1 MVEPQP
7 PEDTEQ
13 ERRRGNVALL
23 VLFVVVV
30 GIGVWLINALVDARR
45 VDECIAQRRSNCSP
59 VELPPR

>member
-1 MVEPQP
+1 MVEPRP
-7 PEDTEQ
+7 PEETDE

-45 VDECIAQRRSNCSP
+45 VDECIAQRRSNCNP

>member
-1 MVEPQP
+1 
-7 PEDTEQ
+7 
-13 ERRRGNVALL
+13 

-45 VDECIAQRRSNCSP
+45 VDECIAQRRSNCNP